1 MRKSRFTEAQ
11 IIGMIKEQ
19 EAGMPTAEVCR
30 RHGLSTATF
39 YKLKAKY
46 GGMEVSEAAR
56 LKALEDENAKLK
68 RLLADTML
76 DNVVLKDLPGKEL
89 TTLTKRRDAALR
101 AMRDHDISQRRA
113 CRLVGVD
120 PKTVRRE
127 RPPDCTEIRKE
138 MQDIAAKRRRFGYRR
153 IGVLLERKGM
163 TMNHKKL
170 YRVYREEGLS
180 VKRRRGRKRARGTRV
195 PMPVAAYP
203 NARWSLDFVSDSFG
217 ASRKFRMLA
226 VIDDCT
232 RECLCLIADTSL
244 SGARVARELSA
255 LIRLYGKPGC
265 IVSDNGTEFTSRAIL
280 KWADENEVPWHY
292 IDPGKPQQNA
302 FIESFN
308 GSLRDKLLNE
318 EIFDSLD
325 DARRK
330 LALWR
335 YDYNT
340 VRPHS
345 SLGNQTPLQ
354 ARRALEQFENSAP
367 GALAS
372 DAEAEYPD
380 STCRLSL

>member
-19 EAGMPTAEVCR
+19 EAGMPTADVCR
-30 RHGLSTATF
+30 RHGLSPATF
-39 YKLKAKY
+39 YKFKAKY
-46 GGMEVSEAAR
+46 GGMELSEAAR

-89 TTLTKRRDAALR
+89 TTLTRRREAALR

-113 CRLVGVD
+113 CQLVGVD
-120 PKTVRRE
+120 PKTVRRT
-127 RPPDCTEIRKE
+127 RPPDCPEIREEMKE
-138 MQDIAAKRRRFGYRR
+138 IAGKRRRFGYRR
-153 IGVLLERKGM
+153 IGILLERKGM

-170 YRVYREEGLS
+170 YRLYREEGLS
-180 VKRRRGRKRARGTRV
+180 VKRRRGRKRARGSRT
-195 PMPVAAYP
+195 PMPAAAHP
-203 NARWSLDFVSDSFG
+203 NARWSLDFLADSFG
-217 ASRKFRMLA
+217 ASRKFRILA
-226 VIDDCT
+226 VIDDCC
-232 RECLCLIADTSL
+232 RENLCLVADTSI
-244 SGARVARELSA
+244 SGKRVARELDA
-255 LIRLYGKPGC
+255 LVRIYGKPAC

-280 KWADENEVPWHY
+280 RWADQNAIPWHY

-308 GSLRDKLLNE
+308 GSLRDELLNE
-318 EIFDSLD
+318 EIFDTLD

-335 YDYNT
+335 YDYNA

-345 SLGNQTPLQ
+345 SLGNQTPLE
-354 ARRALEQFENSAP
+354 ARRTLEQFEGSAP
-367 GALAS
+367 GALAHNNRS
-372 DAEAEYPD
+372 DYQ
-380 STCRLSL
+380 SQTCRLSL